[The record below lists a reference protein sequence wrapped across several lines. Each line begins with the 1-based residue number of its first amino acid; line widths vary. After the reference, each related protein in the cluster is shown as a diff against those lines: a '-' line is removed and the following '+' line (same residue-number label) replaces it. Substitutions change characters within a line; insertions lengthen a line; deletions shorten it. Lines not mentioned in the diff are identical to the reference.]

1 MNKKTI
7 EMLDIVYFLVSQH
20 QYEQVKLS
28 PHDEDFW
35 LYNRNHEKFSIIR
48 LTTESMLKY
57 KENKDT
63 ILTKAKKVGDLFN
76 QDVDLLNIHFTDED
90 VNLFFEPGYYQAQV
104 NETVISPMLV
114 EQFPRIKTA
123 LLPVGDNLEQEMK
136 MRQMRFEEFNKR
148 RFARAMQKTQSKKK
162 KFTFGLTHGII
173 IVNVLFFAVGLFIT
187 YQTNR
192 SFSSIFMGALY
203 KPLVYGNHEWWRI
216 ITAGFVHGD
225 YLHLL
230 VNMIALFQVGML
242 VEKVFGKKQMA
253 FIYVIGLITSS
264 LLVLANENPYYVTLG
279 ASGAIFGLMGAVIVY
294 LFSSGLYKVPAIRRQ
309 IITTLAVNLIIS
321 FLPGI
326 SMYGHFGGLIGGALA
341 ALVVSKANSVKSAV
355 IPAIISLSFVIV
367 GLFGYTIALDQKLYP
382 LNKDLDKLVIA
393 GYYVLGFEN
402 RAEKLLDMYTIYYNK
417 VGETFKFSE

>member
-1 MNKKTI
+1 MNHKTI

-20 QYEQVKLS
+20 HYEQVKLS

-35 LYNRNHEKFSIIR
+35 LYNRNHEKFTIIR

-57 KENKDT
+57 KDNKDI
-63 ILTKAKKVGDLFN
+63 ILTKARKVGDLFN
-76 QDVDLLNIHFTDED
+76 QEVDLLNIHFTDED

-104 NETVISPMLV
+104 NAKHVSPILL
-114 EQFPRIKTA
+114 EQYPKIQTA
-123 LLPVGDNLEQEMK
+123 LLPIGEDLQHEMK
-136 MRQMRFEEFNKR
+136 IRQMRFEEYNKR
-148 RFARAMQKTQSKKK
+148 RFAKAMRQNQVKKE
-162 KFTFGLTHGII
+162 KFKFGLTHLII
-173 IVNVLFFAVGLFIT
+173 AVNVLFFAIGLIIS
-187 YQTNR
+187 YKTNT

-203 KPLVYGNHEWWRI
+203 KPLVYGNHEWWRL

-230 VNMIALFQVGML
+230 INMIALFQIGML
-242 VEKVFGKKQMA
+242 VEKVYGKKEMA
-253 FIYVIGLITSS
+253 FIYFASLIASS
-264 LLVLANENPYYVTLG
+264 LLVLANENPFYVTLG

-309 IITTLAVNLIIS
+309 IIMTLGVNLLIS

-355 IPAIISLSFVIV
+355 TSSIISLSLVIV
-367 GLFGYTIALDQKLYP
+367 GLFSYTIFFDKKLYP
-382 LNKDLDKLVIA
+382 LNTELDKVVVA
-393 GYYVLGFEN
+393 GYYVLGFEGH
-402 RAEKLLDMYTIYYNK
+402 AENLADMYKVYYTR
-417 VGETFKFSE
+417 VGEEFKLTK